1 MLSVTLY
8 EKYLCSRRRKY
19 PLIFSIIVSYD
30 FICGTDLCQRAKALQ
45 FEFLGTCTTWIRW
58 VLNDISMGRKGGIW
72 LSFKPLLVRKW
83 LNWLRSAIPKRR
95 SPLHGL
101 EKGAFDSHLFSFFFK
116 STTQSSKLNRVI
128 HLFKLLLPILA
139 KRMAFTFSSIKF
151 SQSKFTLAVTESS
164 ISTAS
169 TSQLYTGKMVGSN
182 A

>member
-1 MLSVTLY
+1 MKNMS
-8 EKYLCSRRRKY
+8 SRRRKY

-30 FICGTDLCQRAKALQ
+30 FICGTDLCQGAKAFQ
-45 FEFLGTCTTWIRW
+45 FEFLGTCTAWIWW

-101 EKGAFDSHLFSFFFK
+101 KKGAFDSHFFFLFLFK